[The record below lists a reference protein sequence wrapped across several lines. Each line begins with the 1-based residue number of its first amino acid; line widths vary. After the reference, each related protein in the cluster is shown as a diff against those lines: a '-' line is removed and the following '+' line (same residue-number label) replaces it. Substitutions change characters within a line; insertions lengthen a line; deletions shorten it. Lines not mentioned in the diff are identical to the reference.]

1 MRALRR
7 AALAAFCTLAPLVAA
22 AQDAGQRAIDP
33 AKSQAVFSIEHIF
46 VTRVA
51 GRVPI
56 VSGTVTL
63 PPGGSLPTAID
74 AVLDATKIQ
83 TDEPDRDASLESP
96 DYFDSKQFPTWTF
109 ASTKITPEGAQ
120 TFALDGELTMH
131 GVTQPEHLEVTVRGD
146 AAHPAYHAVGHVD
159 RRAFGMKG
167 TRLDP
172 VIGTVADVT
181 LDIVLR

>member
-1 MRALRR
+1 MRALRC
-7 AALAAFCTLAPLVAA
+7 AALAAICALAPLAA
-22 AQDAGQRAIDP
+22 GAQTADQRAIDP
-33 AKSQAVFSIEHIF
+33 AKSQALFSIEHIF

-56 VSGTVTL
+56 ESGTVTFS
-63 PPGGSLPTAID
+63 PAGGLPTAIT
-74 AVLDATKIQ
+74 AVLDATKLQ

-96 DYFDSKQFPTWTF
+96 DYFDTKSFPTWTF
-109 ASTKITPEGAQ
+109 TSTKITPEGAQ
-120 TFALDGELTMH
+120 SFALDGELTMH

-146 AAHPAYHAVGHVD
+146 AAHLAYHAIGHID

-172 VIGTVADVT
+172 VIGTTADVT